1 MSKMKISVVTV
12 VYNNAATIKDC
23 INSVLAQDYPDV
35 EYIII
40 DGGSTDGTIE
50 IIKGFGDKIDKFI
63 SEKDKGLYDAM
74 NKGIK
79 LATGDVVGTLNSD
92 DFFYDSHVLTNIA
105 KAFTDEDTDAVIGDI
120 VFIKDDTEQKVLR
133 KYSSAKWRPH
143 RFAWGYMPAHPSF
156 FAKRN
161 LFDRLGYYKTDYRI
175 ASDYELLIRFL
186 FVNRINWKYLPL
198 ITTKMRLGGAST
210 QGIKSILILN
220 KEIAR
225 ACNENG
231 IYTNYLMIYSKYF
244 FKPLEFIFK

>member
-1 MSKMKISVVTV
+1 MKISVVTV

-23 INSVLAQDYPDV
+23 INSVLVQDYPDV

-40 DGGSTDGTIE
+40 DGGSTDGTIG
-50 IIKGFGDKIDKFI
+50 IVKGFGDKIHKFI

-105 KAFTDEDTDAVIGDI
+105 NAFTNRDTDAIIGDI

-133 KYSSAKWRPH
+133 KYSSAKWRPR

-156 FAKRN
+156 FAKKS

-186 FVNRINWKYLPL
+186 FVNRINWKYIPL
-198 ITTKMRLGGAST
+198 TTTKMRLGGAST

-231 IYTNYLMIYSKYF
+231 IYTNYLMIYSKYI
-244 FKPLEFIFK
+244 FKPFEFIFK

>member
-1 MSKMKISVVTV
+1 VKISVVTV

-40 DGGSTDGTIE
+40 DGGSTDGTVE
-50 IIKGFGDKIDKFI
+50 IVKGYGDKIDKFI

-79 LATGDVVGTLNSD
+79 IATGDVVGTLNSD

-105 KAFTDEDTDAVIGDI
+105 NAFTDEDTDAVIGDI
-120 VFIKDDTEQKVLR
+120 VFIKDDAEQKVLR
-133 KYSSAKWRPH
+133 KYSSAKWLPR

-156 FAKRN
+156 FAKKS
-161 LFDRLGYYKTDYRI
+161 LFDGLGYYKTDYRI

-198 ITTKMRLGGAST
+198 TTTKMRLGGAST

-244 FKPLEFIFK
+244 FKPFEFIFK

>member
-1 MSKMKISVVTV
+1 MKISVVTV

-40 DGGSTDGTIE
+40 DGGSTDGTVE
-50 IIKGFGDKIDKFI
+50 IVKGYGDKIDKFI

-79 LATGDVVGTLNSD
+79 IATGDVVGTLNSD

-105 KAFTDEDTDAVIGDI
+105 NAFTDEDTDAVIGDI
-120 VFIKDDTEQKVLR
+120 VFIKDDAEQKVLR
-133 KYSSAKWRPH
+133 KYSSAKWLPR

-156 FAKRN
+156 FAKKS
-161 LFDRLGYYKTDYRI
+161 LFDGLGYYKTDYRI

-198 ITTKMRLGGAST
+198 TTTKMRLGGAST

-244 FKPLEFIFK
+244 FKPFEFIFK

>member
-1 MSKMKISVVTV
+1 MKISVVTV

-40 DGGSTDGTIE
+40 DGGSTDGTVE
-50 IIKGFGDKIDKFI
+50 IVKGYEDKIDKFI

-79 LATGDVVGTLNSD
+79 IATGDVVGTLNSD

-105 KAFTDEDTDAVIGDI
+105 NAFTDEDTDAVIGDI
-120 VFIKDDTEQKVLR
+120 VFIKDDAEQKVLR
-133 KYSSAKWRPH
+133 KYSSAKWLPR

-156 FAKRN
+156 FAKKS
-161 LFDRLGYYKTDYRI
+161 LFDGLGYYKTDYRI

-198 ITTKMRLGGAST
+198 TTTKMRLGGAST

-244 FKPLEFIFK
+244 FKPFEFIFK